1 MKRLNLL
8 KTIVDIIW
16 YLSIPALLI
25 FLGFVIYMSWTD
37 QPFTSTLYGGMID
50 LNGFQLVVGLCLSFI
65 TYGLFIYSLYL
76 FRKVLLEFKKL
87 QLFNQVVIG
96 HLLRIGKL
104 VITAGILMFITK
116 FLINYWSFKKITVSL
131 TPNDL
136 LIYGGIG
143 AFFLVLSEVF
153 DRARLLKEENEL
165 TV

>member
-16 YLSIPALLI
+16 YLSIPTLFI
-25 FLGFVIYMSWTD
+25 FVGFVIYMSWTG
-37 QPFTSTLYGGMID
+37 QSFTNTLYGSMID
-50 LNGFQLVVGLCLSFI
+50 LSGFQLVVVLCLSLI
-65 TYGLFIYSLYL
+65 TYGLLIFSLYL
-76 FRKVLLEFKKL
+76 FRKVLQEFKKL
-87 QLFNQVVIG
+87 QLFNQTVISL
-96 HLLRIGKL
+96 LLRIGKL

-116 FLINYWSFKKITVSL
+116 FLTNYWSFNKITVSL
-131 TPNDL
+131 SPNDL

>member
-16 YLSIPALLI
+16 YLSIPTLFI
-25 FLGFVIYMSWTD
+25 FVGFVLYMSWTG
-37 QPFTSTLYGGMID
+37 QSFTKTLYGSMIT
-50 LNGFQLVVGLCLSFI
+50 LSGFKLVVVLCLNFI
-65 TYGLFIYSLYL
+65 TYGLLVFSLFL
-76 FRKVLLEFKKL
+76 FRKVLQEFKQL
-87 QLFNQVVIG
+87 QLFNQVVIAL
-96 HLLRIGKL
+96 LLRIGKL
-104 VITAGILMFITK
+104 VIASGILMFISK
-116 FLINYWSFKKITVSL
+116 FLTNYWSFNQITLSL
-131 TPNDL
+131 SPNDL

>member
-16 YLSIPALLI
+16 YLSIPTLFI
-25 FLGFVIYMSWTD
+25 FVGFVLYMSWTG
-37 QPFTSTLYGGMID
+37 QAFTSTLYGSMID
-50 LNGFQLVVGLCLSFI
+50 LGGFQLVVVLCLSLI
-65 TYGLFIYSLYL
+65 TYGLLIYSLYL
-76 FRKVLLEFKKL
+76 FRKVLQEFKKL
-87 QLFNQVVIG
+87 QLFNQTVIN
-96 HLLRIGKL
+96 LLLQIGKL

-116 FLINYWSFKKITVSL
+116 FLTKYWSFNKITVSL
-131 TPNDL
+131 SPNDL